1 MLCHQRVNGLY
12 EKADKSKDEFEI
24 TRFNK
29 VSLGR
34 TYETNRQKISARKS
48 GRQAIDNK
56 LFSNIRNTK
65 KGGISLLSKQ

>member
-34 TYETNRQKISARKS
+34 THETNRQKI
-48 GRQAIDNK
+48 
-56 LFSNIRNTK
+56 
-65 KGGISLLSKQ
+65 

>member
-1 MLCHQRVNGLY
+1 MLCHQRVNDLY

-34 TYETNRQKISARKS
+34 TYETNRQKNIGKKV
-48 GRQAIDNK
+48 RQVGN
-56 LFSNIRNTK
+56 R
-65 KGGISLLSKQ
+65 